1 MLSRDTSAESERM
14 QVELWRAMSPLEK
27 LSLVSAISRNVQELS
42 LAGIRERHP
51 RATEDELL
59 IRLAVLKLG
68 GELAQRVY
76 PNAAKL
82 AKR

>member
-68 GELAQRVY
+68 AELAQRAY

>member
-68 GELAQRVY
+68 GELAQRAY